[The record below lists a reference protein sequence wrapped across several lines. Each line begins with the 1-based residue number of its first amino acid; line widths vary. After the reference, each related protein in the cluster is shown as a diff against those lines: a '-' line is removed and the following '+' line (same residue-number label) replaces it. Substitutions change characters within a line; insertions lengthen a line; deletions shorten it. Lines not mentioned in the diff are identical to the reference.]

1 MVQQTAV
8 EWLVDKVT
16 DMIHESNHIELVSL
30 LEQAKQM
37 EKEQTEISDIGK
49 DTADYIDRH
58 IIESMKELAIEGF
71 KPQTPEISDEE
82 IEKKANNW
90 CTVELD
96 EDGFVRL
103 HDYYDLHEL
112 PAFIAGAKWMKEQI
126 LNQNK

>member
-1 MVQQTAV
+1 MAQQTAV
-8 EWLVDKVT
+8 DWLVKKYFDDYNVL
-16 DMIHESNHIELVSL
+16 IPEL
-30 LEQAKQM
+30 EYEIAKQM
-37 EKEQTEISDIGK
+37 EKEQTEISDTGK